1 MPSTTTTMDRED
13 HPRIYT
19 VVNTILWLCMLIF
32 VAIPFGLVSALLLV
46 VVRPIS
52 MLYPQDEV
60 IETSDFLELCQFMPE
75 ICIAHLLDGNDFTR
89 CIQARTILNRNAGT
103 PV

>member
-1 MPSTTTTMDRED
+1 MSSTASRMDKDD
-13 HPRIYT
+13 HPRVYIA
-19 VVNTILWLCMLIF
+19 VNTILWLCMLVF

-52 MLYPQDEV
+52 IIYPDNEV

-75 ICIAHLLDGNDFTR
+75 ICIAHILAGNDFVQ
-89 CIQARTILNRNAGT
+89 CIESRTILNPGT